1 MRRIGIF
8 DTTLRDGLKFPGA
21 ILSMGEKVR
30 IAKQI
35 ARLRVEVL
43 EVGFPAAS
51 REEFETV
58 RRIVKEVRG
67 PTICILA
74 RATNP
79 KDFDIARDAVEG
91 AERVRIHTFVPASRA
106 YREHYLGKSADET
119 VELGV
124 AAVRM
129 AGRFTSDVEFSLV
142 DAFRADPEDVVRLVM
157 AAVEA
162 GAGTVNLADTT
173 GCATPGDVS
182 ELFTNLRQRLDVFG
196 EVALSIHCHNDL
208 GLATANSFTALLQGA
223 AQVHCTVNGIGERAG
238 NAALEEIAAILHL
251 RSAQL
256 GAESG
261 ILLGRIFP
269 TCRLVGRLTGSGIQ
283 PHKPIVGSGVFSF
296 DAEIP
301 QLSDSTGNPPFE
313 ILNREAFGIQPAGE
327 VITFDAD
334 REELRDRLA
343 NLGYD
348 VDGEPLEEFYTAFQN
363 LAAKKEQLF
372 DADIELLAEAGT
384 AGEELHYRLIYL
396 NATAGSISVPTATV
410 QLEVGGRIFQ
420 DTGFG
425 YGPVDAAF
433 KTLGKLA
440 GRHPKLVRYEL
451 SGVTPGTDAQ
461 GEVTV
466 RLEENGRVVNG
477 RAADTDIV
485 LASAKAF
492 VDGLN
497 KLESLHAKDRVFEF
511 TSEES
516 RLPRT

>member
-1 MRRIGIF
+1 MRHIRIF
-8 DTTLRDGLKFPGA
+8 DTTLRDGLKSPGA

-35 ARLRVEVL
+35 ARLRVDVL

-51 REEFETV
+51 REEYETV
-58 RRIVKEVRG
+58 QRIVKEVHG
-67 PTICILA
+67 PTICVLA

-79 KDFDIARDAVEG
+79 KDFDIARQAVEG
-91 AERVRIHTFVPASRA
+91 ADRLRVHTFVPASRA
-106 YREHYLGKSADET
+106 HREHYLGKNADET

-124 AAVRM
+124 SAVGM
-129 AGRFTSDVEFSLV
+129 ALRTTADVEFSLV
-142 DAFRADPEDVVRLVM
+142 DAFRADPEEVVRLLTAV
-157 AAVEA
+157 VEA
-162 GAGTVNLADTT
+162 GARTVNLADTT
-173 GCATPGDVS
+173 GCATPKDVS
-182 ELFTNLRQRLDVFG
+182 ELFKCLRRRMDGFG

-208 GLATANSFTALLQGA
+208 GLATANSLTAVLEGA
-223 AQVHCTVNGIGERAG
+223 MQVHCTVNGIGERAG

-256 GAESG
+256 EAESG
-261 ILLGRIFP
+261 ILLDRIFP

-296 DAEIP
+296 DAEVP
-301 QLSDSTGNPPFE
+301 QLADSIGKPPFE
-313 ILNREAFGIQPAGE
+313 ILNREVLGIQPA
-327 VITFDAD
+327 VHIITADAD
-334 REELRDRLA
+334 REELRNQLA
-343 NLGYD
+343 DLGYD
-348 VDGEPLEEFYTAFQN
+348 VDGELLERCYAAFRD

-372 DADIELLAEAGT
+372 DADIELLAEIGT
-384 AGEELHYRLIYL
+384 AGEKFHYRLIYL

-410 QLEVGGRIFQ
+410 QLEVAGRIFQ

-425 YGPVDAAF
+425 YGPVDAVF
-433 KTLGKLA
+433 KTICKLA

-466 RLEENGRVVNG
+466 RLEEEGRVVNG
-477 RAADTDIV
+477 RAADSDIV

-497 KLESLHAKDRVFEF
+497 KLESLHTKDGISEF

-516 RLPRT
+516 RLPKI